1 MPLLKPINELKLCTW
16 LPDNP
21 EQTAGVLCGLW
32 GEPQHCFEMQPCGSV
47 SALTA
52 LLSERRFG
60 RPHLLGGFPSVCN
73 THCDAARGGWG
84 VKCAISQ
91 NGFLRAPISPAAE
104 AIPSQRGPS
113 GCEARWEPQRS
124 SSGVEAARAVLEGGV
139 SGSSR
144 AARVPSGQAALQSGE
159 PCGRAEGEPRDLR
172 AALCSE
178 QPLLRVLPFPAALL
192 EMLLT
197 VLVALYARLLCI

>member
-1 MPLLKPINELKLCTW
+1 M
-16 LPDNP
+16 
-21 EQTAGVLCGLW
+21 
-32 GEPQHCFEMQPCGSV
+32 
-47 SALTA
+47 
-52 LLSERRFG
+52 
-60 RPHLLGGFPSVCN
+60 
-73 THCDAARGGWG
+73 
-84 VKCAISQ
+84 
-91 NGFLRAPISPAAE
+91 
-104 AIPSQRGPS
+104 
-113 GCEARWEPQRS
+113 
-124 SSGVEAARAVLEGGV
+124 LEGGV